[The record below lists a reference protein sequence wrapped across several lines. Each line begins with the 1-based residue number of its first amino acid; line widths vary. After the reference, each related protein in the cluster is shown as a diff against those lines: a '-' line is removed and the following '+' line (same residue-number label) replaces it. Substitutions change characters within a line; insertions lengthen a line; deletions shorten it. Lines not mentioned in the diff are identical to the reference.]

1 MSRVLD
7 FLIDAIVTLILAG
20 LMVLAGIQIL

>member
-20 LMVLAGIQIL
+20 LMVLAGLQIS

>member
-20 LMVLAGIQIL
+20 LMVLAGFQIP

>member
-7 FLIDAIVTLILAG
+7 FLIDTIVTLLLAG
-20 LMVLAGIQIL
+20 LMVLAGLQIP

>member
-7 FLIDAIVTLILAG
+7 FLIDAIVTLLLAG
-20 LMVLAGIQIL
+20 LMVLAGLQIP